1 MLNVSADT
9 KTAYKSEGSLK
20 EITITFPNKN
30 ITLTNSDIVAESVCL
45 KECINSGNQLQFTGC
60 IATSFSFECAD
71 FATDVRGEYIE
82 AKIQIDDTDEIPL
95 FHGYVNE
102 VTNRNHEDV
111 TRKITAYDVL
121 YTINNA
127 DVTSWYNSL
136 SFPISIRNMRYSFF
150 AYFGITQVE
159 DVLDNDPMP
168 VDKTIDDEHISGA
181 TILKNICQINGRFGQ
196 INRDGQFIYRKLII
210 GTESLYPRLDLYP
223 SDEIFPAEENA
234 LENINKS
241 YYKSCTYEDYRVAEI
256 TKVQLVGKGDSILAT
271 AGSGTNAFTISG
283 NPLIYGKT
291 SAELQNVAQ
300 NLYNV
305 VHGLW
310 YVPSKVTSV
319 GLPYVECGD
328 FILLATRR
336 NIVRF
341 YCLDR
346 TLKGIQ
352 ALEDSYIGQ
361 GDKTQPVYKSNA
373 RSTSQKVAEKT
384 KSDLATEKQQRIEAD
399 TINANL
405 IQAETLR
412 AKNVEAQKATIDQLN
427 ATNATVQNLSAEY
440 ANFKSATIDN
450 LTVLNSLS
458 VKTITTDNLSAQ
470 TIYGNQIRGLTISAS
485 QITSGKI
492 SADRISADV
501 FSGKTVSVGSL
512 GATYGVYAAQLG
524 ANVINNR
531 AVRWEK
537 IKDANGKEILVLAGA
552 NG

>member
-1 MLNVSADT
+1 MLNVTADT
-9 KTAYKSEGSLK
+9 KTAYKDEGSIK

-30 ITLTNSDIVAESVCL
+30 ITLTNSDIVTESVCL
-45 KECINSGNQLQFTGC
+45 KECINSGRQLLFTGC

-71 FATDVRGEYIE
+71 FTTDVRGEYIE
-82 AKIQIDDTDEIPL
+82 ASIQIDDTEEIPL

-102 VTNRNHEDV
+102 VTNRNHEDI

-127 DVTSWYNSL
+127 DVTDWYNGL
-136 SFPISIRNMRYSFF
+136 TFPISIRNMRYDFF
-150 AYFGITQVE
+150 AHFGITQVE

-168 VDKTIDDEHISGA
+168 VDKTIDDEYISGA

-196 INRDGQFIYRKLII
+196 IDRYGRFIYRKLII

-223 SDEIFPAEENA
+223 SEEIFPAEENA
-234 LENINKS
+234 LENINKT
-241 YYKSCTYEDYRVAEI
+241 YYRSCTYEDYRVAEI
-256 TKVQLVGKGDSILAT
+256 TKVQLVSKDDEIIAT
-271 AGSGTNAFTISG
+271 AGNGTNAFTVSG

-291 SAELQNVAQ
+291 AEELESVAQ

-305 VHGLW
+305 VHGIW

-361 GDKTQPVYKSNA
+361 GDKLQPKYKSDFESTTTKNLEKEKA
-373 RSTSQKVAEKT
+373 DRQKAIEEEQRQRISELEKTNRNLQSEVSRAKDREAELQRSIDSLQSQLNSTNSSVSTLNTHVSNLIDISTSQQSSINNLNNSVSNLNNRVGNLDGLITNLQNYVSSAIT
-384 KSDLATEKQQRIEAD
+384 SVNQRIDSLASN
-399 TINANL
+399 TAASIAALWNA
-405 IQAETLR
+405 IH
-412 AKNVEAQKATIDQLN
+412 
-427 ATNATVQNLSAEY
+427 
-440 ANFKSATIDN
+440 
-450 LTVLNSLS
+450 
-458 VKTITTDNLSAQ
+458 
-470 TIYGNQIRGLTISAS
+470 GNRS
-485 QITSGKI
+485 
-492 SADRISADV
+492 
-501 FSGKTVSVGSL
+501 
-512 GATYGVYAAQLG
+512 
-524 ANVINNR
+524 
-531 AVRWEK
+531 
-537 IKDANGKEILVLAGA
+537 
-552 NG
+552 